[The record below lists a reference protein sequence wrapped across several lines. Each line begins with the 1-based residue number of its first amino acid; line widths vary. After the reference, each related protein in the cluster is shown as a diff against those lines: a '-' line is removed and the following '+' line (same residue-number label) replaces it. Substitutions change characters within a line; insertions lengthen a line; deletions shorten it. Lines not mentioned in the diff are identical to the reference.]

1 MSDSQ
6 HVLRGHPIAAIAP
19 ATGGTSTGNTQAVKV
34 KERDGVRCVLST
46 LNIHT
51 LSAQIGR
58 FINFQGLQQSEIAP
72 GTKIAG
78 MELVLVNS
86 MGHASANISAK
97 FSSNGTS
104 DFTDGVN
111 PYSPT
116 SFVDKE
122 VNATDY
128 KFTIPSS
135 VWENLNVTTYNF
147 NSFYTQLFIT
157 GTSSGQSVSIDL
169 VELKVFL
176 ERKSPIHLKSGNMK
190 VRGGNVLIKK

>member
-6 HVLRGHPIAAIAP
+6 HVLRGHPIATIAP

-34 KERDGVRCVLST
+34 KEQDGVRCVLST
-46 LNIHT
+46 FNIHT

-58 FINFQGLQQSEIAP
+58 FTNFQGLQQSEIAS
-72 GTKIAG
+72 GTKITG

-111 PYSPT
+111 PFSPS

-122 VNATDY
+122 ANAADY
-128 KFTIPSS
+128 RFTIPSS
-135 VWENLNVTTYNF
+135 VWENLDITTYSF
-147 NSFYTQLFIT
+147 DSFYTQLFIT

-169 VELKVFL
+169 VELRVFL
-176 ERKSPIHLKSGNMK
+176 GTKSPIHLKSGNMR
-190 VRGGNVLIKK
+190 VRSGNVLIKK